1 MGEMSPPAT
10 PRRPG
15 RPRSEQTTVAILK
28 AADELLTEA
37 GLLAMTLDAVAAR
50 AGTSRAT
57 IYRWWDSKEL
67 LALDALEARVSE
79 QIGQVSTN
87 TGSLAADLLAS
98 VEARIRAATAPGMM
112 RVWAALLAQAH
123 ADPAFGAA
131 YRARFFRPVRETA
144 RQAFARAV
152 MRGEIPADTDVDL
165 ALDLLFG
172 AVANRL
178 LHGSAPVD
186 AKLARGIVASVMKGL
201 IASEVADA

>member
-1 MGEMSPPAT
+1 MGKMPPPAI

-15 RPRSEQTTVAILK
+15 RPRSEQATVAILK
-28 AADELLTEA
+28 AAGELLTEE
-37 GLLAMTLDAVAAR
+37 GLLAMTLDAVAVR

-67 LALDALEARVSE
+67 LALDAIEARIS
-79 QIGQVSTN
+79 QHIRRVSTD
-87 TGSLAADLLAS
+87 TGSLAGDLLAG

-131 YRARFFRPVRETA
+131 YRARFFKPVRETA
-144 RQAFARAV
+144 REAFARAV
-152 MRGEIPADTDVDL
+152 IRGEISADTDIEL

-186 AKLARGIVASVMKGL
+186 ARLARGIVASVMKGL
-201 IASEVADA
+201 IAVEVADA